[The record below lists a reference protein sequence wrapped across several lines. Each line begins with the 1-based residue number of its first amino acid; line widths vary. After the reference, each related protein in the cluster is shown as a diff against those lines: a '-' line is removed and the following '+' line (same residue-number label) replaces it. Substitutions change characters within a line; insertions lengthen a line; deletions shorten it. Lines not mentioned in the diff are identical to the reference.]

1 MKKITSLA
9 AVFLATIISIPTQS
23 FAVGS
28 GAFENASFG
37 AGDYG
42 KGTAATA
49 NPTNPAT
56 ISINPAGITELPGV
70 QIQSNMNFI
79 NMWTEI
85 ESSRANGGSTQS
97 SGTTVPVPTMYMTV
111 NPGERFG
118 LNNRL
123 AFGIGTDAPFGLM
136 NKYDS
141 NFTAVRYTGY
151 RNWIKM
157 FAIKPVASFKFA
169 DWLSIGGGPI
179 YYRAFDVG
187 QIARYPNFGLAGSGL
202 VGAATPDGQVRANM
216 SGNGWGWQLGFL
228 AKPHPKH
235 KFGYYFRSPTK
246 IDLKGQLKGENIA
259 DVVGGTSANGRFE
272 TGVHAKMHL
281 PFNMTWGYNY
291 KFNEKTD
298 AGIDFGWTRWSVFD
312 NFYVPVDSV
321 NSNTFGALMAGGHT
335 SLLNSLF
342 NSAGAGGAGDKD
354 WGNAFT
360 LAVGGEHKF
369 TDRFRIRSGAYYY
382 WTPIPKGHFT
392 PSIPDANRITATLG
406 FGYDITEW
414 LTWDVA
420 YAAQFFANRTVN
432 NEISESLGTSV
443 DGKYKSFLH
452 VWTTGL
458 TMKFDG
464 TTEEPKVEDWEGS
477 TVG

>member
-1 MKKITSLA
+1 MKKMKSLA
-9 AVFLATIISIPTQS
+9 AFLMTAIIAIPTQS

-28 GAFENASFG
+28 GGFENASFG

-56 ISINPAGITELPGV
+56 ISINPAGINELPGV

-97 SGTTVPVPTMYMTV
+97 SATTVPVPTMYMTV

-141 NFTAVRYTGY
+141 NFTAVRYTGH

-157 FAIKPVASFKFA
+157 FAIKPVASFRLA

-179 YYRAFDVG
+179 FYRAFDVG
-187 QIARYPNFGLAGSGL
+187 QIASYPNSQLGG
-202 VGAATPDGQVRANM
+202 TTDGQVRANM

-246 IDLKGQLKGENIA
+246 IDLKGLLKGENML
-259 DVVGGTSANGRFE
+259 DGLGGSSGRFE
-272 TGVHAKMHL
+272 TGVHTKMHL

-312 NFYVPVDSV
+312 NFYAPVDPVQASGF
-321 NSNTFGALMAGGHT
+321 SGAAIGGHNT
-335 SLLNSLF
+335 LLNALF
-342 NSAGAGGAGDKD
+342 NTPGPGGAGDKD

-369 TDRFRIRSGAYYY
+369 TDRFRVRSGAYYY

-392 PSIPDANRITATLG
+392 PSVPDSNRITLTLG
-406 FGYDITEW
+406 FGYDITNW
-414 LTWDVA
+414 LTWDTA

-432 NEISESLGTSV
+432 NDISESLGTSV

-464 TTEEPKVEDWEGS
+464 TKEEAKSEDWEGS
-477 TVG
+477 TLY

>member
-1 MKKITSLA
+1 MKKF
-9 AVFLATIISIPTQS
+9 AVLFIVATLVAPTQS

-42 KGTAATA
+42 KGAVATA

-56 ISINPAGITELPGV
+56 ISINPAGLTELPGV
-70 QIQSNMNFI
+70 QIQSNINFI

-85 ESSRANGGSTQS
+85 DSSRVNGGSTQS
-97 SGTTVPVPTMYMTV
+97 SGTTVPIPTMYMTV
-111 NPGERFG
+111 NPGEKFG

-141 NFTAVRYTGY
+141 NYTAVHYTGY

-157 FAIKPVASFKFA
+157 FAIKPVASFRLA

-187 QIARYPNFGLAGSGL
+187 QILAYPNVGLAPFGL
-202 VGAATPDGQVRANM
+202 VGATTPDGQVRANM
-216 SGNGWGWQLGFL
+216 SGNAWGWHMGIL

-235 KFGYYFRSPTK
+235 KFGYYFRSPVK
-246 IDLKGQLKGENIA
+246 INLKGQLKGENIA
-259 DVVGGTSANGRFE
+259 NVFGGTGATGTFE
-272 TGVHAKMHL
+272 TGIHTKMHL

-291 KFNEKTD
+291 KHSEKTD
-298 AGIDFGWTRWSVFD
+298 VGIDFGWTRWSVFD
-312 NFYVPVDSV
+312 NLYVPVD
-321 NSNTFGALMAGGHT
+321 NIAGTNLGGLAPFH
-335 SLLNSLF
+335 SGLLNNLF
-342 NSAGAGGAGDKD
+342 NATGPGGVGDKD

-360 LAVGGEHKF
+360 LGIGGEHKVN
-369 TDRFRIRSGAYYY
+369 DRFRLRAGTYYY
-382 WTPIPKGHFT
+382 WTPIPKNHFT
-392 PSIPDANRITATLG
+392 PSIPDSNRWTVTLG
-406 FGYDITEW
+406 FGYDITKH

-420 YAAQFFANRTVN
+420 YAAQFFAHRKVDNDV
-432 NEISESLGTSV
+432 SEALGTSV
-443 DGKYKSFLH
+443 DGEYKSFLH
-452 VWTTGL
+452 IWTTGL
-458 TMKFDG
+458 TLKFDG
-464 TTEEPKVEDWEGS
+464 TEEEPKTEDWEGG
-477 TVG
+477 TIQTND

>member
-1 MKKITSLA
+1 MKKMTSFA
-9 AVFLATIISIPTQS
+9 AFLTAAIIAIPTQS

-28 GAFENASFG
+28 GGFENASFG

-42 KGTAATA
+42 KGLAATA

-56 ISINPAGITELPGV
+56 ISINPAGINELPGV

-79 NMWTEI
+79 NMWTKI
-85 ESSRANGGSTQS
+85 ESSQVGGGSTRS

-111 NPGERFG
+111 NPGEKLG

-123 AFGIGTDAPFGLM
+123 AFGIGMDSPFGLM

-141 NFTAVRYTGY
+141 DHTAVRYTGY

-157 FAIKPVASFKFA
+157 FAIKPVASVRLA
-169 DWLSIGGGPI
+169 DWLSVGAGPI
-179 YYRAFDVG
+179 FYRAFDVG
-187 QIARYPNFGLAGSGL
+187 QILAYPNSQIIGTA
-202 VGAATPDGQVRANM
+202 PDGQVRANM
-216 SGNGWGWQLGFL
+216 SGNGWGWQLGVL

-246 IDLKGQLKGENIA
+246 IDLKGQVKGENIA
-259 DVVGGTSANGRFE
+259 DLGGNRSAFE
-272 TGVHAKMHL
+272 TGIHTKMHL

-298 AGIDFGWTRWSVFD
+298 AGIDFGWTRWSVFE
-312 NFYVPVDSV
+312 NLYVPVDNISGT
-321 NSNTFGALMAGGHT
+321 NLGGLAGFHNN
-335 SLLNSLF
+335 LLNGLF
-342 NSAGAGGAGDKD
+342 NASGPGGAGDKD
-354 WGNAFT
+354 WRSAFT
-360 LAVGGEHKF
+360 LNVGGEHKIS
-369 TDRFRIRSGAYYY
+369 DRFRVRAGAFYY
-382 WTPIPKGHFT
+382 WTPVPKKSFT
-392 PSIPDANRITATLG
+392 PAIPDANRITATLG

-420 YAAQFFANRTVN
+420 YAAQFFMNRTVN

-464 TTEEPKVEDWEGS
+464 TKEEDWEGS
-477 TVG
+477 RLG

>member
-1 MKKITSLA
+1 MLTALIA
-9 AVFLATIISIPTQS
+9 IPAS
-23 FAVGS
+23 SYAVGS
-28 GAFENASFG
+28 GGFENSSFG
-37 AGDYG
+37 SADYG
-42 KGTAATA
+42 KGVAATA

-85 ESSRANGGSTQS
+85 DSSRVNGGSTQS
-97 SGTTVPVPTMYMTV
+97 SATTVPVPTMYMTV
-111 NPGERFG
+111 NPGDRFG

-123 AFGIGTDAPFGLM
+123 AFGIGTDAPFGLA

-141 NFTAVRYTGY
+141 NFTAVHYTGY

-157 FAIKPVASFKFA
+157 FAIKPVASFRLA

-179 YYRAFDVG
+179 WYRAFDVG
-187 QIARYPNFGLAGSGL
+187 LVSAYPNRGLATTGL
-202 VGAATPDGQVRANM
+202 VGATTPDGQVRANM
-216 SGNGWGWQLGFL
+216 SGNTWGWQLGFL

-235 KFGYYFRSPTK
+235 KFGYYFRSPAK
-246 IDLKGQLKGENIA
+246 LNLKGLAKGENIA
-259 DVVGGTSANGRFE
+259 DQLGGTGTGGRFE
-272 TGVHAKMHL
+272 TGIHSEMNL
-281 PFNMTWGYNY
+281 PLNMTWGYNY

-298 AGIDFGWTRWSVFD
+298 AGIDFGWTRWSSFE
-312 NFYVPVDSV
+312 NLYVPTDSISGG
-321 NSNTFGALMAGGHT
+321 NLSGFFPGAHT
-335 SLLNSLF
+335 SLMNSLF
-342 NSAGAGGAGDKD
+342 NSTGPGGAGDKD
-354 WGNAFT
+354 WRSAFT
-360 LAVGGEHKF
+360 LNIGGEHKI
-369 TDRFRIRSGAYYY
+369 TDRFRVRAGTFYY
-382 WTPIPKGHFT
+382 WTPVPKSHFT
-392 PSIPDANRITATLG
+392 PAIPDANRWTVTAG
-406 FGYDITEW
+406 FGYDLTDW

-420 YAAQFFANRTVN
+420 YAAQFFMNRTVN

-464 TTEEPKVEDWEGS
+464 TKEEPKVEDWEGA
-477 TVG
+477 TLG

>member
-1 MKKITSLA
+1 MKKMKSFA
-9 AVFLATIISIPTQS
+9 AFLTAAIIAIPTQS

-56 ISINPAGITELPGV
+56 ISINPAGINELPGV
-70 QIQSNMNFI
+70 QIQSNMHFI
-79 NMWTEI
+79 NMWTKI
-85 ESSRANGGSTQS
+85 ESSQVGGGSTRS

-141 NFTAVRYTGY
+141 DHTAVHYTGY

-157 FAIKPVASFKFA
+157 FAIKPVASFRLA

-187 QIARYPNFGLAGSGL
+187 QILAYPNVGLSPA
-202 VGAATPDGQVRANM
+202 VGATTPDGQVRANM
-216 SGNGWGWQLGFL
+216 SGNGWGWQLGLL

-235 KFGYYFRSPTK
+235 KFGYYFRSPVK
-246 IDLKGQLKGENIA
+246 INLKGQLKGENIA
-259 DVVGGTSANGRFE
+259 DVLGGTGTNGRFE
-272 TGVHAKMHL
+272 TGVHSKMHL

-312 NFYVPVDSV
+312 NLYVPVDNISGT
-321 NSNTFGALMAGGHT
+321 NLGGLAGFHN
-335 SLLNSLF
+335 SLLNGLF
-342 NSAGAGGAGDKD
+342 NASGPGGAGDKD

-369 TDRFRIRSGAYYY
+369 TDRFRVRSGAYYY

-392 PSIPDANRITATLG
+392 PSIPDANRLTVTLG
-406 FGYDITEW
+406 FGYDITNW

-432 NEISESLGTSV
+432 NDISESLGTSV

-464 TTEEPKVEDWEGS
+464 TKEESKSEDWEGMQL
-477 TVG
+477 GN